1 LFQIAFDHGEFVVT
15 LRGIVADFYVAAEKF
30 GGFGETFGRDPE
42 ICELDESIGE
52 IGIGLER
59 LLEILFRFGLIAL
72 AAFDV
77 ADVEEARRVVRV
89 ELEALLEIFA
99 GFVEAAEVAI
109 GEAEKGV
116 RAGGGID
123 CDEMV
128 KFFDGFF
135 RPAGHEITF
144 AERSVE
150 IGAAGSEL

>member
-1 LFQIAFDHGEFVVT
+1 
-15 LRGIVADFYVAAEKF
+15 
-30 GGFGETFGRDPE
+30 
-42 ICELDESIGE
+42 
-52 IGIGLER
+52 
-59 LLEILFRFGLIAL
+59 L

-144 AERSVE
+144 ASAAWRSARR
-150 IGAAGSEL
+150 GASFMPDSRRGITSSK